1 MTLIRNLPLG
11 RGLVAGG
18 AALIGLAAMP
28 AHATDGYFLN
38 GVGSKSKGMGGTAIA
53 LPQEALSIA
62 TNPAAATELGHR
74 LEVGVD
80 VFIPDRGAEISGNG
94 AGLNGTFSGNGANPF
109 FLPDFGYVVPL
120 GDNTSFGMTIH
131 GNGGMN
137 THYKDNPFAS
147 FGASGQ
153 AGVDLAQVFITP
165 TIATRVA
172 EGHSV
177 GVSLTGMVQMFH
189 AKGIQPFAMAS
200 ADPAHFSNNGK
211 SMSYGVGFRVGYLG
225 EVTKGVRIGAFY
237 QSKIWA
243 SRFKDY
249 AGLFADRGGFDVPAA
264 YGAGIAVQPTDRL
277 TLAGDVKRIEYSDIG
292 SVGNPLT
299 PLFSGVPFGAKDGP
313 GFGWKDVNVFKLG
326 AAYQVSDGLTLR
338 AGYGRTQNPVPASQ
352 TFLNIL
358 APGVVKDH
366 FTIGGTLSVAPDK
379 ELTLFVM
386 RAPNNTVR
394 GIGSIPA
401 PYGGGE
407 ADISLAE
414 TAVGF
419 GFEWTL

>member
-1 MTLIRNLPLG
+1 MTFDIDSRCG
-11 RGLVAGG
+11 RGLLAAG
-18 AALIGLAAMP
+18 AALIAMAVVP

-38 GVGSKSKGMGGTAIA
+38 GVGAKSKGMGGTAIA
-53 LPQEALSIA
+53 LPQEALAIA
-62 TNPAAATELGHR
+62 INPAAATELGHR
-74 LEVGVD
+74 VEVGVD
-80 VFIPDRGAEISGNG
+80 VFIPDRGAQISGNG
-94 AGLNGTFSGNGANPF
+94 AGLNGSHSGNGANPF

-120 GDNTSFGMTIH
+120 NDNTSFGMTIH

-137 THYKDNPFAS
+137 THYNDNPFAP
-147 FGASGQ
+147 FGASGY

-165 TIATRVA
+165 TIATRLA

-177 GVSLTGMVQMFH
+177 GVSLTGMVQVFH
-189 AKGIQPFAMAS
+189 AKGIQPFATAS
-200 ADPAHFSNNGK
+200 ADPANFSNNGK
-211 SMSYGVGFRVGYLG
+211 SVSWGAGFRVGYLG
-225 EVTKGVRIGAFY
+225 EVAKGVRIGAFY

-249 AGLFADRGGFDVPAA
+249 GGLFADRGGFDVPAA
-264 YGAGIAVQPTDRL
+264 YGAGIAVQATERL

-326 AAYQVSDGLTLR
+326 AAYQVSNRLTLR
-338 AGYGRTQNPVPASQ
+338 AGYGRSQNPIPANQ

-358 APGVVKDH
+358 APGVSTDH
-366 FTIGGTLSVAPDK
+366 FTIGGSLAVAPDK
-379 ELTLFVM
+379 ELSVFVM

-394 GIGSIPA
+394 GSGSIPA